1 MDLNGGSPFVCSF
14 MFERFP
20 FSRCTC
26 QDVPKILEGHEKKA
40 LECDADD
47 QDEFETLQ
55 KYWQLFHEYTKSK
68 QTEDSEETGE
78 FLVSKNGRTN
88 CVISNFAQRR
98 ETFIVQML
106 GVTPELECS
115 RWHCFLARLLLASHG
130 DAELFVQVQLP
141 FLAHEAPQPSTKNL
155 RAEFLEDEKPVF
167 DLWERTKQF
176 LVQSCKQKHR
186 KPQGVDDIVEKLEVR
201 LKALI
206 GVAPK
211 IWKALFIVQN
221 QVNSQR
227 WERVTSIIGAA
238 LGEEN
243 FDAYHDSI
251 VGSLLAAY
259 PEVLLDEGD
268 KGDKDAPTLSETA
281 HRILKELCKDATNE
295 TNDENETDSNC
306 LRLLKDL
313 QAKLQG
319 QATSSACASSRF
331 LDSTEVPSL
340 DVLPSLLKDYDSWR
354 AFLDQRKTLAG
365 TILESIPESLHP
377 HLERLKAI
385 EGPEQ
390 LLPEDDVG
398 LLRDMLLALK
408 MPSELAMGRLLFEE
422 NMGARDVEDEDGGAR
437 NTEDDDEN
445 PKVKRKTTK
454 KRKKAKTPS
463 KKRKK
468 RKGPMIFRAAEVSET
483 KPTSLVQTQSQL
495 VRRGHIDE
503 MNLDFLDV
511 DVEHQPIEQNVP
523 NEPNELAAES
533 DPPDHDL
540 HPSPLQVAP
549 VAPVAPDP
557 ERFALFGPKK
567 EHLSEDQNRR
577 LGLARSLMGKF
588 VPRKD

>member
-14 MFERFP
+14 MFERFQ
-20 FSRCTC
+20 FSRSTC
-26 QDVPKILEGHEKKA
+26 QDIPKILEGHEKKA
-40 LECDADD
+40 LACDTDD

-55 KYWQLFHEYTKSK
+55 KYWLLFHEYTKSK
-68 QTEDSEETGE
+68 KTEDSEETGE

-88 CVISNFAQRR
+88 CRISNFARRR
-98 ETFIVQML
+98 ETFILEML

-115 RWHCFLARLLLASHG
+115 RWHGLLARLLLASHG

-141 FLAHEAPQPSTKNL
+141 FLAHEAAQPSTNNL

-167 DLWERTKQF
+167 DLWEKTKQF
-176 LVQSCKQKHR
+176 LVQSCKRKHR
-186 KPQGVDDIVEKLEVR
+186 KPQGVGDIVEKLEVR

-206 GVAPK
+206 DVAPK
-211 IWKALFIVQN
+211 IWKALFIIQN

-227 WERVTSIIGAA
+227 WERVTAIIGDA
-238 LGEEN
+238 LGDEN

-268 KGDKDAPTLSETA
+268 KGDKDAQTLSETA
-281 HRILKELCKDATNE
+281 HRILKELCKDATDE
-295 TNDENETDSNC
+295 TIHENKTKSNC

-313 QAKLQG
+313 QSKLQG

-331 LDSTEVPSL
+331 LDSNEVPSL
-340 DVLPSLLKDYDSWR
+340 DVLPSLLEDYDSWR

-365 TILESIPESLHP
+365 TILQSIPESLKQ
-377 HLERLKAI
+377 HLVRLEAI

-408 MPSELAMGRLLFEE
+408 MPEEGTMNFLLFGES
-422 NMGARDVEDEDGGAR
+422 MRDREDEDGGAP
-437 NTEDDDEN
+437 NAEDDGEN
-445 PKVKRKTTK
+445 PKVKTKKAK

-463 KKRKK
+463 KKGKK
-468 RKGPMIFRAAEVSET
+468 RKGLKGSMIFKAAEVSET
-483 KPTSLVQTQSQL
+483 PISLVPQSQL

-503 MNLDFLDV
+503 MNLDFLDN
-511 DVEHQPIEQNVP
+511 EHQPIEQNEP
-523 NEPNELAAES
+523 NEHQPPELAAES
-533 DPPDHDL
+533 DP
-540 HPSPLQVAP
+540 HPYHPYHPLAR
-549 VAPVAPDP
+549 DP
-557 ERFALFGPKK
+557 ELFALFGPKK

-588 VPRKD
+588 VLRED

>member
-1 MDLNGGSPFVCSF
+1 MDLNGGSPFVYSF

-40 LECDADD
+40 LECDTDD

-55 KYWQLFHEYTKSK
+55 KYWQLFHEYTKSRK
-68 QTEDSEETGE
+68 TEDSEETGE

-106 GVTPELECS
+106 GVTPELEYS
-115 RWHCFLARLLLASHG
+115 RWHGLLARLLLASHG

-141 FLAHEAPQPSTKNL
+141 FLAHEAAQPSTNNL
-155 RAEFLEDEKPVF
+155 RAEFLEDEKPAF

-186 KPQGVDDIVEKLEVR
+186 KPQGVDDIVQKLEVR

-206 GVAPK
+206 DVAPK
-211 IWKALFIVQN
+211 IWKALFIIQN
-221 QVNSQR
+221 QKNSQR
-227 WERVTSIIGAA
+227 WERVTAIIGAA
-238 LGEEN
+238 LGDEN

-259 PEVLLDEGD
+259 PEVLLD
-268 KGDKDAPTLSETA
+268 DAQPMSETA

-365 TILESIPESLHP
+365 TILESIPESLQSF
-377 HLERLKAI
+377 LERLKAI

-390 LLPEDDVG
+390 LLPEDDVE

-408 MPSELAMGRLLFEE
+408 MPEEYIMIFILF
-422 NMGARDVEDEDGGAR
+422 GLSGEDEELGAR
-437 NTEDDDEN
+437 NAEDDDEN
-445 PKVKRKTTK
+445 PKVKRKKKK

-468 RKGPMIFRAAEVSET
+468 RKASMIFRAAEVSET
-483 KPTSLVQTQSQL
+483 KPISLVQTQRKL